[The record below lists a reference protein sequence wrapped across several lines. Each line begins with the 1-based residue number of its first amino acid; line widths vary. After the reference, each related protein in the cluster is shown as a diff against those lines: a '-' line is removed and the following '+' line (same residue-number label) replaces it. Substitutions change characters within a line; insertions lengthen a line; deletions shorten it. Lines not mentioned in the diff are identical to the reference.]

1 MSISIYRFI
10 FFVIYQRLLKSR
22 VNIENDIRNSQ
33 NLVSLFTLSL
43 STSTQTSAEYI
54 VPNTSLLLVQRQY
67 CFKCSF
73 ESGVQKS
80 DYYIS
85 RLASKCPLHA
95 LSGILLITKKKS
107 KNNSGAKVRMKVW
120 KTKFNKKVCFNVKQL
135 HLRNCMFNLRKI
147 KLERDFENFSTLCFE
162 GFMRLPLS
170 GVQFDIKVYRFLIVL
185 VSGFDD
191 SQLCDLGLLP

>member
-1 MSISIYRFI
+1 
-10 FFVIYQRLLKSR
+10 
-22 VNIENDIRNSQ
+22 
-33 NLVSLFTLSL
+33 
-43 STSTQTSAEYI
+43 
-54 VPNTSLLLVQRQY
+54 
-67 CFKCSF
+67 
-73 ESGVQKS
+73 
-80 DYYIS
+80 
-85 RLASKCPLHA
+85 

-170 GVQFDIKVYRFLIVL
+170 GV
-185 VSGFDD
+185 
-191 SQLCDLGLLP
+191 